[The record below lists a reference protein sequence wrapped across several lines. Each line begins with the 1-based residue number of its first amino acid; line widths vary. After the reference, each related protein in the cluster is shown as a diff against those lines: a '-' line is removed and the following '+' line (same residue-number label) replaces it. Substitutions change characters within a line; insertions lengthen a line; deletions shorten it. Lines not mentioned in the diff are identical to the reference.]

1 MRSTRLAMKQYTTPE
16 QTAKLI
22 ELGLE
27 KPKSISGYYQRGPYE
42 YDAETNTKMVVY
54 DDTQYPIYAYS
65 IGELIGM
72 LPMTITEKI
81 WWGGYRGKE
90 GVWGLQIQTCG
101 TEYSWEVSYVREY
114 SAHLYLEG
122 RSELADALYD
132 MAVKLKEEG
141 VI

>member
-1 MRSTRLAMKQYTTPE
+1 MKQYLNSE

-27 KPKSISGYYQRGPYE
+27 KPKSISGFCQRGPYE

-65 IGELIGM
+65 IGELIEI
-72 LPMTITEKI
+72 LPKTIIHEI
-81 WWGGYRGKE
+81 WWGEEKGME
-90 GVWGLQIQTCG
+90 GVWGLCID
-101 TEYSWEVSYVREY
+101 TEATDYGWDVTYTRNS
-114 SAHLYLEG
+114 SAYLYRVG
-122 RSELADALYD
+122 RTELIDALYD
-132 MAVKLKEEG
+132 MVVKLKEEG

>member
-1 MRSTRLAMKQYTTPE
+1 MKQYTIPE

-22 ELGLE
+22 ELGFE
-27 KPKSISGYYQRGPYE
+27 KPNPKWVKDENGDYRVKTN
-42 YDAETNTKMVVY
+42 DA
-54 DDTQYPIYAYS
+54 DYS
-65 IGELIGM
+65 IGELIEM

-81 WWGGYRGKE
+81 WWGGYKGKE
-90 GVWGLQIQTCG
+90 GVWGLQIQTCK

-122 RSELADALYD
+122 RSELVDALYD
-132 MAVKLKEEG
+132 MAIKLKEEK

>member
-1 MRSTRLAMKQYTTPE
+1 MKLFADE
-16 QTAKLI
+16 SQTAKLI
-22 ELGLE
+22 ELGFE
-27 KPKSISGYYQRGPYE
+27 KPKSE
-42 YDAETNTKMVVY
+42 VKAEQAGDYAWYN
-54 DDTQYPIYAYS
+54 PAYS

-72 LPMTITEKI
+72 LPMTITKKI

-122 RSELADALYD
+122 RSELVDALYD